1 MRSSIP
7 YLDINSGFCKMKR
20 LFIYVYLYMLVM
32 FLAVNF
38 GVAPVF
44 NRAVQDYFQRQTGPY
59 WRDMVRGPY
68 HVIESDLED
77 LPIEKWGPAV
87 KALQRHF
94 AFPIDIEPLDAAQRP
109 EAQALALRRGEIVVT
124 GAGESF
130 EHRIGQSG
138 LVLRMG
144 PMPKI
149 ESSIPDFES
158 KLRWLQVL
166 FCVIIVVLFL
176 FFALIW
182 TLPFARNLNR
192 ITTAAAALGQGSLD
206 TRAEISKRSS
216 LAPLGEAFNS
226 MADRIQELIASHKE
240 LTHTVS
246 HELRTPL
253 ARIRFSLEMMGSAVD
268 RGEREKHHEEIR
280 RNVDELDMLVSEL
293 LTYARFDR
301 QNYRPQTEV
310 LELGPWLMA
319 LTAAYHNEND
329 SISIDCRINSPD
341 PNVPAEV
348 NPRLLER
355 AVYNLLQNAVRHC
368 RQRIHV
374 TLETA
379 DNHCLIHVD
388 DDGTG
393 IAESDRRKIFEPFVR
408 LDHTEKS
415 EAHGYGLGLAI
426 VRRVAQWHGGQA
438 MIASAPIGG
447 ARFTIRWPN
456 SSKSPAT
463 TSNS

>member
-1 MRSSIP
+1 
-7 YLDINSGFCKMKR
+7 MKR

-32 FLAVNF
+32 FLAVTF
-38 GVAPVF
+38 GVGPVF
-44 NRAVQDYFQRQTGPY
+44 NRAVEDYFQQQTDPY

-68 HVIESDLED
+68 HVIESNLEG
-77 LPIEKWGPAV
+77 LPVEQWGRAV
-87 KALQRHF
+87 EALQRHF
-94 AFPIDIEPLDAAQRP
+94 AYPIEIKPMDAEQRS
-109 EAQALALRRGEIVVT
+109 EAESLALRRGEIVVQ
-124 GAGESF
+124 GPGESF

-138 LVLRMG
+138 LLLHLG

-166 FCVIIVVLFL
+166 FCVIIGVLF
-176 FFALIW
+176 FGFALIW
-182 TLPFARNLNR
+182 TLPFARNLKR
-192 ITTAAAALGQGSLD
+192 ISTAAAAFGQGSLD
-206 TRAEISKRSS
+206 ARAQVSRRSS
-216 LAPLGEAFNS
+216 LAPLAGVFNG
-226 MADRIQELIASHKE
+226 MANRIQELIASHKE

-253 ARIRFSLEMMGSAVD
+253 ARIRFNLEMMGSAVEH
-268 RGEREKHHEEIR
+268 GEREKHHDEIR

-301 QNYRPQTEV
+301 QNYCPETEA
-310 LELGPWLMA
+310 LELGPWLRA
-319 LTAAYHNEND
+319 LTAAYHHED
-329 SISIDCRINSPD
+329 EAVSIDCRINSPD
-341 PNVPAEV
+341 PKVPVKV

-355 AVYNLLQNAVRHC
+355 AVHNLLRNAVRHC

-393 IAESDRRKIFEPFVR
+393 VAESDRRKVFEPFVR
-408 LDHTEKS
+408 LDHTEKA

-426 VRRVAQWHGGQA
+426 VQRVAQWHGGQA
-438 MIASAPIGG
+438 TIESAPIGG

-456 SSKSPAT
+456 PSKSPAT
-463 TSNS
+463 TTDS